1 MPAVMSRTRG
11 LAVGMCLLALL
22 AFDASAYAAK
32 STKTVNA
39 TSQLNAL
46 IRQTSA
52 ISGKSVSNRSSL
64 LGAVRNA
71 RKTARRNPC
80 VALKSLAAYRKALH
94 KAKLRRG
101 VRGAKSRSKLTEHLA
116 SLSAQSALLSR
127 KLLADKRTKRC
138 GGGVVPST
146 LSSAKTTVLKSDVN
160 GMRLRVRLPG
170 LRFGAQSGGGKAWT
184 QISLPDTHAPGAPGT
199 PGIPVV
205 GGTFAVPDGAKVS
218 VKASASEAYTI
229 DGVDLYPSQPDVVDA
244 ANEGLP
250 NFFKAPFASKPFDVD
265 RSAYAHRG
273 LFPAQP
279 ADGGVLGEA
288 GDVTLGDLRIPAAQ
302 YDAAAHKLKVL
313 NSVDVDVTFS
323 GGSKTFS
330 PHLDSPWEQAQR
342 RLLGGVI
349 NASIVKGR
357 PELINWHC
365 GEEMLVIT
373 SAVTRASA
381 DQLAASRNAAGLRT
395 AVVET
400 GAGAG
405 QIGTTAVAIQAF
417 IRGQLKPLL
426 CIHPSY
432 VAIVGD
438 DKLVPTFSGVS
449 EIPSD
454 LPYSMKNDSD
464 ELPDIAVGRII
475 ANDATEASAA
485 ITKIIGYETTP
496 PTGSFLTK
504 ATVAAMFQDQD
515 GPEQVN
521 DGQENRTFIQFAETV
536 SKGLEHRGVSV
547 DRIYHDSPETT
558 PLRFNDGT
566 ELPASLKKPTFAW
579 NGTGTDVT
587 NAWNEGRF
595 MVVHRD
601 HGYSDGWGDPSFGTG
616 EVNALT
622 NGTKLPVVLSINCSS
637 GAYDYDDTSFAQSA
651 LVKPDGG
658 AVGVF
663 GDTRDSP
670 TWHNSQ
676 IALGFVDALLPSVL
690 PSEGPATKQ
699 RMGDALINGKL
710 RLAGI
715 APPASDGN
723 TRAELYLWHYFGDP
737 SMQMWGGGETPIA
750 FNPARFK
757 AIYKAD
763 LTPPGPDPGP
773 KYGVQVTLPKELA
786 GQSISLLRGGEVVG
800 KALAGDGSVTIPAS
814 FGDGSVKPGELKVA
828 VEGVGAQPVSV
839 PVEGVPPAPT
849 TLTQV
854 CPAASVTDQPLTVT
868 GTLSTA
874 PAGSKVTVTF
884 AYQPVLTRPAVHTV
898 VKEVSTDASGAW
910 SASIT
915 PTANEPGTWVVSSK
929 YAGDSTYAGSEGG
942 PCQVSVTPPP
952 PIVE

>member
-1 MPAVMSRTRG
+1 MPAVMSGARG
-11 LAVGMCLLALL
+11 IVVGVCLLFLL
-22 AFDASAYAAK
+22 PFGGVAHAAK

-46 IRQTSA
+46 IRHTSA

-64 LGAVRNA
+64 LATAHRA
-71 RKTARRNPC
+71 RKTARKNPC
-80 VALKSLAAYRKALH
+80 AALKSLGSYRKALH
-94 KAKLRRG
+94 RIKLRRS
-101 VRGAKSRSKLTEHLA
+101 VRGAKARAKLNGRLA
-116 SLSAQSALLSR
+116 ALGAQSALLSR

-146 LSSAKTTVLKSDVN
+146 LTSARTTVLRSDVN
-160 GMRLRVRLPG
+160 GMRLRVQLPG
-170 LRFGAQSGGGKAWT
+170 LRFGAQSGGGKSWT
-184 QISLPDTHAPGAPGT
+184 QISLPNTQAPGAPGK

-205 GGTFAVPDGAKVS
+205 SDTFAVPDGATVA
-218 VKASASEAYTI
+218 VKADSAETYTLE
-229 DGVDLYPSQPDVVDA
+229 GVDVYPSQPDVVDA
-244 ANEGLP
+244 ASAGPP
-250 NFFKAPFASKPFDVD
+250 NFLKPPFAGKPFTIDD
-265 RSAYAHRG
+265 SAYSHRG
-273 LFPAQP
+273 LIPSQP
-279 ADGGVLGEA
+279 ATGGVLGESR
-288 GDVTLGDLRIPAAQ
+288 DVMLGDLQIPAAQ
-302 YDAAAHKLKVL
+302 YDAGGHKLKVL
-313 NSVDVDVTFS
+313 NSVEVDITFT
-323 GGSKTFS
+323 GGAKTFS
-330 PHLDSPWEQAQR
+330 PQLNSPWEQAQR
-342 RLLGGVI
+342 RLLGGLI
-349 NASIVKGR
+349 NASIVQGR
-357 PELINWHC
+357 PEIIRWHC

-373 SAVTRASA
+373 SASTRASA
-381 DQLAASRNAAGLRT
+381 DQLAAARNAAGLST

-400 GAGAG
+400 GSGPG
-405 QIGTTAVAIQAF
+405 QIGTTAPAIQTF
-417 IRGQLKPLL
+417 IRSQLTSLL

-432 VAIVGD
+432 VTIVGD
-438 DKLVPTFSGVS
+438 DKLVPTFSGIS

-475 ANDATEASAA
+475 ANDATEASTA

-496 PTGSFLTK
+496 PTGAFLTK

-536 SKGLEHRGVSV
+536 SKGLEGRGVSV
-547 DRIYHDSPETT
+547 DRIYDDSPETN

-579 NGTGTDVT
+579 NGTGADVT
-587 NAWNEGRF
+587 TAWNEGRF

-601 HGYSDGWGDPSFGTG
+601 HGYSDGWGIPSFGTSD
-616 EVNALT
+616 VNALT
-622 NGTKLPVVLSINCSS
+622 NGAKLPVLLSINCSS

-670 TWHNSQ
+670 SWHNSQ

-690 PSEGPATKQ
+690 PSEGPASKQ

-710 RLAGI
+710 RLAGL
-715 APPASDGN
+715 APPAGDGN

-737 SMQMWGGGETPIA
+737 SMQMWGGGSPPIV
-750 FNPARFK
+750 FNPGLFK
-757 AIYKAD
+757 AVYRAE

-773 KYGVQVTLPKELA
+773 LYGVEVTLPKELA
-786 GQSISLLRGGEVVG
+786 GQPISLLRGGEVVG
-800 KALAGDGSVTIPAS
+800 KALAGDGSVKIPAS
-814 FGDGSVKPGELKVA
+814 FGDGSVKPGELQVA
-828 VEGVGAQPVSV
+828 VEGDGAQPVSV
-839 PVEGVPPAPT
+839 PVEGVPPTPT

-854 CPAASVTDQPLTVT
+854 CPAASVTEQPLTVT
-868 GTLSTA
+868 GTLSVA
-874 PAGSKVTVTF
+874 PAGSKMTVTF
-884 AYQPVLTRPAVHTV
+884 SYQPVPTRPAVRTV
-898 VKEVSTDASGAW
+898 VKEVSTDAKGTW

-915 PTANEPGTWVVSSK
+915 PTANEPGTWSASSK